1 MAISTLR
8 FAFWCFVSVFSAI
21 NGTIV
26 TLESAIK
33 RIELDLFNR
42 DSNVTIVPFMVEAPT
57 QNNKKQIVTLK
68 LPYKSAQLKWLWL
81 KSIEKIRNTI
91 VRQIIVEMLVPY
103 PRR

>member
-1 MAISTLR
+1 MAMSTLR
-8 FAFWCFVSVFSAI
+8 FAFWCFVSVLSTI